1 MILLSDPLG
10 LTILILTAA
19 ILGGA
24 GGLVAELLLRE
35 NAGRLE
41 RPATLKSFWDL
52 GFWANVIIG
61 GVASLI
67 YFGFFGATSI
77 KQGTETISVYEIRTV
92 LAASLIVGTAGGA
105 VIAAMQTRI
114 LATIN
119 DEKNKKTLQLAKA
132 QLAGLN
138 SKGLVPEPDFQ
149 AAIDALDAIQRDP
162 E

>member
-1 MILLSDPLG
+1 MILLNDPLG
-10 LTILILTAA
+10 LAVLILTAA
-19 ILGGA
+19 ILGGV

-41 RPATLKSFWDL
+41 RPEKLKGFWDL

-61 GVASLI
+61 AVASLI

-77 KQGTETISVYEIRTV
+77 KQGTVDVPAYEIRAV
-92 LAASLIVGTAGGA
+92 LASSLIVGAAGGA

-119 DEKNKKTLQLAKA
+119 GEKNKKTLELAKA
-132 QLAGLN
+132 QLMSLKG
-138 SKGLVPEPDFQ
+138 KGLVESPDYD
-149 AAIDALDAIQRDP
+149 AAIDALDAIQNGT
-162 E
+162 